1 MTILALALALSLAL
15 VAPLASPMVSLASAG
30 ETPEQFVE
38 RTSNDALVVLRDKAM
53 DRKARIDRLE
63 TLLEE
68 RSDFTTIG
76 KLVLAANYRQ
86 FSDAQK
92 KEFEFLLRRYLTNT
106 YGNQIDN
113 YANETVEVTGG
124 RAEARGDYTVLTKLK
139 RPSGEDILVD
149 YRLRAVE
156 GGWHL
161 IDVIGEGISLVS
173 NLRSQF
179 GEILTRG
186 GPEKLLKTLREKNAK
201 GIADPVK
208 KT

>member
-1 MTILALALALSLAL
+1 MTILALALSLAL
-15 VAPLASPMVSLASAG
+15 LSPLASPLVSPASAQ

-38 RTSNDALVVLRDKAM
+38 RTSNDALVILRDKAM
-53 DRKARIDRLE
+53 ERKVRIDRLE
-63 TLLEE
+63 TLLQE

-86 FSDAQK
+86 FSDPQK

-156 GGWHL
+156 GGWRL

-179 GEILTRG
+179 GEILTQG

-201 GIADPVK
+201 GVADPVK
-208 KT
+208 KA

>member
-1 MTILALALALSLAL
+1 MTILAFALSLAL
-15 VAPLASPMVSLASAG
+15 LSPLASPVISLASAQ

-38 RTSNDALVVLRDKAM
+38 RTSNDALVILRDKAM
-53 DRKARIDRLE
+53 DRKVRIDRLE
-63 TLLEE
+63 TLLQD

-86 FSDAQK
+86 FSDPQK

-124 RAEARGDYTVLTKLK
+124 RPEARGDYTVLTKLK

-156 GGWHL
+156 GGWRL

-179 GEILTRG
+179 GEILTQG

-208 KT
+208 KA